1 MNSEDYSKARVVII
15 LKHEFAAEARR
26 GLVYSDDPALA
37 PIKEVLAQHRA
48 LINFSQKDEFEF
60 HLDSAKAHGVMDDP
74 FRAWTRDTLAEP
86 QIADRLG
93 RTFALAVAGERAY
106 DRGVATQMAA
116 ALEPFEG
123 QGVVEKVQIDLAGKG
138 PRVPRRYFG

>member
-1 MNSEDYSKARVVII
+1 MGSERDSKARVVVI

-26 GLVYSDDPALA
+26 GLTYSDDPALA
-37 PIKEVLAQHRA
+37 PFKEVLAQHRA

-60 HLDSAKAHGVMDDP
+60 HLDSAMAHGVVDDP

-86 QIADRLG
+86 QIADRLS

-106 DRGVATQMAA
+106 DRSVATQMAA
-116 ALEPFEG
+116 ALEPFAG
-123 QGVVEKVQIDLAGKG
+123 RGVVEKVQIDIAGIG
-138 PRVPRRYFG
+138 PRVPQQYFD